1 MSRYLHKIGAVF
13 YVLWGVLHVGFGA
26 LVLYRLATE
35 GGTAALAQIGTAV
48 PPSQLPSRLPDVASG
63 VLAQHAW
70 NLIVFGVFS
79 TVVACVW
86 NWRNSRTGYWLN
98 LGVVS
103 GADLAFLCAIVIPR
117 YDTLIDGLAG
127 PILWLLAAIFSTLGL
142 WVGKTERP
150 R

>member
-1 MSRYLHKIGAVF
+1 MTGYLHKIGAIF
-13 YVLWGVLHVGFGA
+13 YILWGVLHVGFGA
-26 LVLYRLATE
+26 LVLYRLAAD

-48 PPSQLPSRLPDVASG
+48 PRSQLPAQLPDVASG

-70 NLIVFGVFS
+70 NLIVFGVFAV
-79 TVVACVW
+79 VVACIW

-117 YDTLIDGLAG
+117 FDTLVDGLAG
-127 PILWLLAAIFSTLGL
+127 PILWVLAATFSTLGIAT
-142 WVGKTERP
+142 KR
-150 R
+150 